1 MNDLIARVAAAA
13 GIDEALAGKAIGM
26 ILGFM
31 QKEAPGPAGEML
43 QQMPG
48 ATELIAAS
56 QGGGGMMGM
65 MGGMMGGGIMGLGA
79 QLMGAGLDMGQMQT
93 VGRELFAHGRETV
106 GEEAMGKVVAA
117 IPGLSQFI

>member
-1 MNDLIARVAAAA
+1 
-13 GIDEALAGKAIGM
+13 
-26 ILGFM
+26 
-31 QKEAPGPAGEML
+31 
-43 QQMPG
+43 
-48 ATELIAAS
+48 
-56 QGGGGMMGM
+56 